1 MLDTVSAGSMESGS
15 EGSKQLDHSAA
26 LWGDY
31 EVSGVV
37 SQGVEASG
45 KVLSDLL
52 LCE

>member
-1 MLDTVSAGSMESGS
+1 MLDTVSADSMESGS
-15 EGSKQLDHSAA
+15 KGSERLDRSAA
-26 LWGDY
+26 LGEDY

-37 SQGVEASG
+37 SRGVEASG